1 MLHLYCSKI
10 IMSRTAHFS
19 CTQYIFSAIFTTGYD
34 VKVAE
39 KALIATSNKGVQPA
53 MDWYVFCDTVF
64 I

>member
-1 MLHLYCSKI
+1 
-10 IMSRTAHFS
+10 MSRTAHFP

-53 MDWYVFCDTVF
+53 MDWYVFCNTVF